1 MHSMS
6 DFEGFANALG
16 FKGLDV
22 DLFYEAVY
30 AIDNEEYELECALE
44 EYYAT

>member
-6 DFEGFANALG
+6 DFESYANALG

-22 DLFYEAVY
+22 DLFYECFY
-30 AIDNEEYELECALE
+30 EIDNEEYEFECELE
-44 EYYAT
+44 EYYAA

>member
-6 DFEGFANALG
+6 DFEGYANALG
-16 FKGLDV
+16 IKGLDV

-30 AIDNEEYELECALE
+30 DIDNEEYELEYELE

>member
-1 MHSMS
+1 MHFMS
-6 DFEGFANALG
+6 DFESYANALG

-30 AIDNEEYELECALE
+30 EIDNEEYELEYELE
-44 EYYAT
+44 EYAV